1 MSFQNGDLSRK
12 SECLICVY
20 HKKQITD
27 NDKITFPHDIS
38 NCFDICQS
46 HKSFPIVIP
55 LRLLL
60 NQLQKLTLSCG
71 KLKILYGLNVLPFKL
86 KIRRCHA
93 HTDGIEVNHNYC
105 NIDIKTELLFNIIS
119 IHIFISA

>member
-38 NCFDICQS
+38 NQYLQQA
-46 HKSFPIVIP
+46 HQRRRNRQKGQK
-55 LRLLL
+55 
-60 NQLQKLTLSCG
+60 NQVRQAM
-71 KLKILYGLNVLPFKL
+71 
-86 KIRRCHA
+86 RA
-93 HTDGIEVNHNYC
+93 
-105 NIDIKTELLFNIIS
+105 
-119 IHIFISA
+119 AA